1 MDKEFEYGRWHD
13 VTDRAEKERMRMQ
26 LELESLKREKQK
38 WYKFARWVGEVYPDA
53 KKQYE
58 AIMDI
63 ERSVGNE

>member
-1 MDKEFEYGRWHD
+1 MDYDYREKTYEEQKTIRLMREIND
-13 VTDRAEKERMRMQ
+13 LRAERA
-26 LELESLKREKQK
+26 K

-63 ERSVGNE
+63 ERSLGNE

>member
-1 MDKEFEYGRWHD
+1 MGDYKLDYDYRIKAYDEIAIAKLTEENRKLI
-13 VTDRAEKERMRMQ
+13 EERQR
-26 LELESLKREKQK
+26 

-63 ERSVGNE
+63 ERSLGNE